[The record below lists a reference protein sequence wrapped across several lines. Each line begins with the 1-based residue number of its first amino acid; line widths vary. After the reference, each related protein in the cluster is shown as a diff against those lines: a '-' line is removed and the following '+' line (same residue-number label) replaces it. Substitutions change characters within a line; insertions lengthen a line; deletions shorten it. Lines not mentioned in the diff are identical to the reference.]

1 MAIESG
7 ARRVLSGDRPWLLA
21 YGVVLIAILLVLAW
35 LNTALLVF
43 GLSAVLAYVLMPAA
57 RRIERMIPWWQDRP
71 HRARTAAVAI
81 IFLAAVVGFAGS
93 LVLIVPPTIEQGR
106 EFADEFPELISNARV
121 TVEGWLELYIDVVPE
136 DTRGTLEQFLADSGG
151 VIGSA
156 AGTIAQETLGAAVGS
171 LGFILSLT
179 TAPILVFYLIK
190 DSESLRKS
198 LYAPF
203 PTALRPHLRHTLEIA
218 DRTLGGYLR
227 GQLTLGVII
236 GVIVAVGL
244 LVLDIPFALLLGI
257 VAGLTELIPL
267 IGPFIGGAAGIL
279 VTLATEPDKVL
290 WVLAFYVV
298 IQLVE
303 NTLLAPRIQAK
314 TLNMHPIAVILVFV
328 LGSYFFGLW
337 GVILGPPLVA
347 MGRDIIIYFRQQW
360 SGDSPPVAE
369 SEPEQAVED
378 ADAE

>member
-7 ARRVLSGDRPWLLA
+7 VRRALSGNRPWLVA
-21 YGVVLIAILLVLAW
+21 YGVVLIATLLILFW
-35 LNTALLVF
+35 LSTALLVF
-43 GLSAVLAYVLMPAA
+43 GLSAILAYVLMPAA
-57 RRIERMIPWWQDRP
+57 RRIERGIPWWQDRP
-71 HRARTAAVAI
+71 DRARAAAVAA
-81 IFLAAVVGFAGS
+81 IFLAAVVAFAGS
-93 LVLIVPPTIEQGR
+93 LIMIVPPTIEQGR

-121 TVEGWLELYIDVVPE
+121 TVEGWVEQYVDTVPK
-136 DTRGTLEQFLADSGG
+136 DTRTSIEQFLADSGG

-156 AGTIAQETLGAAVGS
+156 AGTIAQQTLGAAVGS

-190 DSESLRKS
+190 DSETLRES

-203 PTALRPHLRHTLEIA
+203 PAALRPHLRNTLDIA

-227 GQLTLGVII
+227 GQLTLGVTI

-244 LVLDIPFALLLGI
+244 LLLDIPFALLLGI
-257 VAGLTELIPL
+257 VAGVTELIPL
-267 IGPFIGGAAGIL
+267 IGPFIGGAAGVL

-290 WVLAFYVV
+290 WVLLFYVA

-303 NTLLAPRIQAK
+303 NTVLAPRIQAK

-347 MGRDIIIYFRQQW
+347 MARDIIIYFRQQW
-360 SGDSPPVAE
+360 NADSATVPE
-369 SEPEQAVED
+369 KEPGAAVED
-378 ADAE
+378 TDGE

>member
-1 MAIESG
+1 MAIEAG
-7 ARRVLSGDRPWLLA
+7 ARRVLSGDRPWLIA

-35 LNTALLVF
+35 LSTALLVF

-57 RRIERMIPWWQDRP
+57 RGIERRVPWWRNRP
-71 HRARTAAVAI
+71 ERGRAIAVAV
-81 IFLAAVVGFAGS
+81 IFLAAVAAFAGS
-93 LVLIVPPTIEQGR
+93 LILVVPPTIEQGR
-106 EFADEFPELISNARV
+106 EFADEFPELVSNARV
-121 TVEGWLELYIDVVPE
+121 TVEGWVESYVDTVPE
-136 DTRGTLEQFLADSGG
+136 DTRATLEQFLSDSGG

-156 AGTIAQETLGAAVGS
+156 AGNIAQQTLGAAVGS
-171 LGFILSLT
+171 LGFILSLA

-190 DSESLRKS
+190 DSESIRES

-203 PTALRPHLRHTLEIA
+203 PAALRPHLRNTLEIA

-227 GQLTLGVII
+227 GQFTLGVII

-244 LVLDIPFALLLGI
+244 LLLGIPYALLLGI

-267 IGPFIGGAAGIL
+267 IGPFIGGAVGVL

-290 WVLAFYVV
+290 WVLLFYVI

-360 SGDSPPVAE
+360 NGETPAVPE
-369 SEPEQAVED
+369 REPEPATENS
-378 ADAE
+378 DAE

>member
-1 MAIESG
+1 MTIEAG

-21 YGVVLIAILLVLAW
+21 YVAVLIAILLVLVW

-57 RRIERMIPWWQDRP
+57 RHIERRITWWRDRP
-71 HRARTAAVAI
+71 ERARIAAVAV
-81 IFLAAVVGFAGS
+81 IFLAAVSALAGGLL
-93 LVLIVPPTIEQGR
+93 LVVPLTIEQGR

-121 TVEGWLELYIDVVPE
+121 TVEGWFELYVDVIPE
-136 DTRGTLEQFLADSGG
+136 DTRATIEEFLADSGG
-151 VIGSA
+151 IIGSA
-156 AGTIAQETLGAAVGS
+156 AGNIAQQSLGAVTGS
-171 LGFILSLT
+171 LGFILSLA

-190 DSESLRKS
+190 DSESIRKS

-203 PTALRPHLRHTLEIA
+203 PAALRPHLRNTMDIA

-227 GQLTLGVII
+227 GQLTLGAVI
-236 GVIVAVGL
+236 GAIVTVGL
-244 LVLDIPFALLLGI
+244 LLLGIPFALLLGI

-267 IGPFIGGAAGIL
+267 IGPFIGGAAGVL
-279 VTLATEPDKVL
+279 VTLAAEPDKVL
-290 WVLAFYVV
+290 WVLLFYVA

-337 GVILGPPLVA
+337 GVILGPPLTA

-360 SGDSPPVAE
+360 NTDSPTVPE
-369 SEPEQAVED
+369 SEPEPAAENPD
-378 ADAE
+378 A

>member
-1 MAIESG
+1 MTFEAG
-7 ARRVLSGDRPWLLA
+7 ARRVLSGDRPWLIA

-35 LNTALLVF
+35 LSTALLVF

-57 RRIERMIPWWQDRP
+57 RGIERRVPWWRNRP
-71 HRARTAAVAI
+71 ERGRAIAVAV
-81 IFLAAVVGFAGS
+81 IFLAAVAAFAGS
-93 LVLIVPPTIEQGR
+93 LILVVPPTIEQGR
-106 EFADEFPELISNARV
+106 EFADEFPELVSNARV
-121 TVEGWLELYIDVVPE
+121 TVEGWVESYVDTVPA
-136 DTRGTLEQFLADSGG
+136 DTRATLEQFLSDSGG

-156 AGTIAQETLGAAVGS
+156 AGNIAQQTLGAAVGS
-171 LGFILSLT
+171 LGFILSLA

-190 DSESLRKS
+190 DSESIRES

-203 PTALRPHLRHTLEIA
+203 PAPLRPHLRNTLEIA

-244 LVLDIPFALLLGI
+244 LLLGIPYALLLGI

-267 IGPFIGGAAGIL
+267 IGPFIGGAVGVL

-290 WVLAFYVV
+290 WVLLFYVI

-360 SGDSPPVAE
+360 NGETPAVPE
-369 SEPEQAVED
+369 SEPETATENS
-378 ADAE
+378 DAE